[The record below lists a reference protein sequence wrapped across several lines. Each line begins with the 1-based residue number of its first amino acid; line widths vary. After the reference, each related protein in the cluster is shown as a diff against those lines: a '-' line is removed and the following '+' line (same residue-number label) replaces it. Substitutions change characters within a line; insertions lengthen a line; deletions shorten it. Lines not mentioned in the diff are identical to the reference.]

1 MDRPEM
7 EGPQLSKPLGLEISR
22 NEARRIIGRVQR
34 LKLGL
39 WLVLWLELALTL
51 VLFLLA
57 GVLLGMVFILN
68 FAPTSGSLA
77 LFTTIELIL
86 IAFFYGKYF
95 FARRRKRLNSL
106 AVSAWVEQAIPGLND
121 RLITAVEFAEGVQLG
136 SGEAVAALYE
146 TDYLTAFFEE
156 TEQLIRR
163 TFLSRVYFRRRFALL
178 LLAVL
183 AVLAVF
189 ENVHHFTTYTASDL
203 RKIYLNSHQA
213 IFHNLGA
220 PLVVEP
226 GDAKIVRGGELK
238 VSAYSLR
245 AGKKPR
251 LEIFFRA
258 EEQPWESAPM
268 TRDEG
273 GGNTFLFQQLAQPLE
288 YLVSDGKSKSNVY
301 RIQLVDGPQLATIRV
316 KLIMPA
322 YTGLGIVVGEDGQGN
337 IKAVAGTHAEVVVSF
352 REEVTKVEMLQGGEA
367 EGETAGEAGR
377 LSLVQSSGNWST
389 QFVIDRSGWYRMIAT
404 DPEGFSSGKELTY
417 TIEVTEERP
426 PQVQFLGP
434 EPAIDFLRSEQYRD
448 VRPGAIPK
456 LPVEYAAKDDF
467 GLARIELHFEQT
479 DGVSG
484 HRILEE
490 FDYGQD
496 QAKRSY
502 QWDVEPFW
510 GGQPVTYFL
519 RAYDYFALRELQ
531 SKGAT
536 EHYGDSDKQHLYWG
550 RAMAPSSATA
560 SQVLSETGTDDAIS
574 EEQDAQAKLEKETA
588 EDLMALAERVEE
600 IVLKQS
606 EINEEAEKQPSDRS
620 TQARL
625 SESQDQVSEAIQQV
639 RRDLQSRADEWKKK
653 QSDRKEDRDRT
664 QEEPPEKAREEIQ
677 ESSPSGSPSAS
688 EGIGEEGSGSQPQG
702 ASGQEPQG
710 SEVGQQMQELARSL
724 ERQSIERTESGFE
737 SKSGLEGE
745 SRENGKLL
753 QQGRIREAR
762 DKGQEIEKTLL
773 IVKSELKKLG
783 ERMGGG
789 LGVNPN
795 QNPGKGPSGNLP
807 ELTLDTASGGRKER
821 EGSGHLAPGFGGHES
836 DAFDEYR
843 PSKFDPPEL
852 RDLKRKA
859 GALGEF
865 LDARSDEN
873 IDSRAPAEERY
884 PPKYEGMVETYFRI
898 LTDTGE
904 DL

>member
-22 NEARRIIGRVQR
+22 NEARRIIARVKR
-34 LKLGL
+34 LKWGL

-51 VLFLLA
+51 VLFVLA
-57 GVLLGMVFILN
+57 AVFLGMVFILN

-77 LFTTIELIL
+77 LLTTVEAIL

-121 RLITAVEFAEGVQLG
+121 RLITAVEFAEGVRLG

-146 TDYLTAFFEE
+146 TNYLTAFFEE

-189 ENVHHFTTYTASDL
+189 ENSHHFTTYTASDL

-213 IFHNLGA
+213 IFRNLGA

-226 GDAKIVRGGELK
+226 GDVKIVRGGELK

-245 AGKKPR
+245 VGKKPR

-268 TRDEG
+268 TRNEN

-337 IKAVAGTHAEVVVSF
+337 IKAVAGTRAEVVVSF
-352 REEVTKVEMLQGGEA
+352 REEVTKVEMLQAGESEGEA
-367 EGETAGEAGR
+367 AGEAGR

-389 QFVIDRSGWYRMIAT
+389 QFVIDRSGWYRIIAT
-404 DPEGFSSGKELTY
+404 DPQGFSSGKELTY

-434 EPAIDFLRSEQYRD
+434 EPMIDFLRSEQFRD
-448 VRPGAIPK
+448 IRPGAIPK
-456 LPVEYAAKDDF
+456 LPIEYAAKDDF
-467 GLARIELHFEQT
+467 GLARIELHFEQA

-490 FDYGQD
+490 FDYGQE
-496 QAKRSY
+496 QVKRSY
-502 QWDVEPFW
+502 QWDLEPFW

-531 SKGAT
+531 SMGAT
-536 EHYGDSDKQHLYWG
+536 EHYGDSDMQSLHWG
-550 RAMAPSSATA
+550 RTLAPSSATA
-560 SQVLSETGTDDAIS
+560 SQELSETETGDAVS
-574 EEQDAQAKLEKETA
+574 EEEDGPAKQEKETA

-600 IVLKQS
+600 IIVKQS
-606 EINEEAEKQPSDRS
+606 EINEEAEKQPSDRP
-620 TQARL
+620 THARL

-639 RRDLQSRADEWKKK
+639 RRDLQARADEWKKK
-653 QSDRKEDRDRT
+653 QRDRKEERDRT
-664 QEEPPEKAREEIQ
+664 HEEPPETAREEIQ

-688 EGIGEEGSGSQPQG
+688 QGIGEEGSGSQPEG
-702 ASGQEPQG
+702 ASGRGPQG
-710 SEVGQQMQELARSL
+710 SEVGEQMQELARAL
-724 ERQSIERTESGFE
+724 ERQRIERTESGFE

-745 SRENGKLL
+745 SRENRKLL
-753 QQGRIREAR
+753 QQGRIREAQ
-762 DKGQEIEKTLL
+762 DKGQEIEKSLS
-773 IVKSELKKLG
+773 IVKSELKKVSEG
-783 ERMGGG
+783 MGGG
-789 LGVNPN
+789 SRLTANP
-795 QNPGKGPSGNLP
+795 NPGKGPANNLP
-807 ELTLDTASGGRKER
+807 EPMLDAASGGRQKN
-821 EGSGHLAPGFGGHES
+821 EGSGHSASQFGIPES
-836 DAFDEYR
+836 DAFNEYR

-852 RDLKRKA
+852 RNLKRKA

-873 IDSRAPAEERY
+873 VDSRAPMEERY
-884 PPKYEGMVETYFRI
+884 PPKYEGMVETYFKI
-898 LTDTGE
+898 LTDPGE
-904 DL
+904 NL